1 MEQEN
6 LSYLGDFIYSM
17 LKYGGNCIFENVLK
31 LKLFKPSNVQII
43 NYILNLVLQLQC
55 FFLF

>member
-43 NYILNLVLQLQC
+43 RDS
-55 FFLF
+55 